1 MKEQLLSTLETSQK
15 YTIEAAKAMPGESY
29 DFKPAGGG
37 WNFLELMHH
46 IAYGILWWNENY
58 IKEKETPWEPPATKK
73 NKKEV
78 IDFLMDAYTSLRNTL
93 EKQKLT
99 DIAIKGFHA
108 TIDHT
113 THHRGQAVVY
123 LRCHGITPP
132 EYTY

>member
-1 MKEQLLSTLETSQK
+1 MKEQLLLTLETSQK
-15 YTIEAAKAMPGESY
+15 YTIETAKAMPDESY
-29 DFKPAGGG
+29 QFKPVGGG

-58 IKEKETPWEPPATKK
+58 INGKETPWEPPATKK

-78 IDFLMDAYTSLRNTL
+78 IDYLTEGYSSVRNTL
-93 EKQKLT
+93 ERNKLT
-99 DIAIKGFHA
+99 DAAVKGFHA

-123 LRCHGITPP
+123 LRCHGTTPP

>member
-1 MKEQLLSTLETSQK
+1 MKEQLLSTLETSRK
-15 YTIEAAKAMPGESY
+15 YTLEAAKAMPEESY
-29 DFKPAGGG
+29 HFKPVGGG

-58 IKEKETPWEPPATKK
+58 IKGKETPWEPPPTVK

-78 IDFLMDAYTSLRNTL
+78 IGYLTDAYSSVRNSL
-93 EKQKLT
+93 EGKKLT
-99 DIAIKGFHA
+99 DAAVKGFHA

>member
-1 MKEQLLSTLETSQK
+1 MKEPLFSTLENSRS
-15 YTIEAAKAMPGESY
+15 YTIAVADAMPEQFY
-29 DFKPAGGG
+29 DFKPKGGG
-37 WNFLELMHH
+37 WNFLELIHH
-46 IAYGILWWNENY
+46 IGYGLYWWNENY
-58 IKEKETPWEPPATKK
+58 IKGKEVPWDPPATKT

-78 IDFLMDAYTSLRNTL
+78 IKYLEAAYSAVKDTL

-99 DIAIKGFHA
+99 DVAVKGFHA
-108 TIDHT
+108 TLDHT